1 MTNEAATNYDVPPVI
16 VHMVKDDTKV
26 QERPKETRTSHRTI
40 TLTAA
45 NPYQQIAGV
54 DPARLRIQL
63 NVIDNNPV
71 VVSGDIGQA
80 SDLNN
85 TAATITAPNGRMI
98 TSAMG
103 ETNIPGQ
110 DEMWLSAG
118 VFPTKVGMTIVRQI

>member
-26 QERPKETRTSHRTI
+26 QERPKEIRTSHRTI

-45 NPYQQIAGV
+45 NPYVQIAGP
-54 DPARLRIQL
+54 DPARVRIQL
-63 NVIDNNPV
+63 NVIDANPV

-80 SDLNN
+80 SDLSN

-98 TSAMG
+98 TSSMG

-118 VFPTKVGMTIVRQI
+118 VFPTKVGMTIVREI